1 MRKLV
6 ILALVSL
13 SASALA
19 APDTHPFNVRDLQS
33 MDRVADPGVSPD
45 GKVVVFTVTS
55 TDLEANKKS
64 SSLWV
69 VRTDGTGLRRL
80 TAADKARDE
89 GPRFARDGKSVWFVS
104 NRSGSEQVWRIAVDG
119 GEAERMTDEPLAIAS
134 LVVSPDGKRIAYA
147 MPMFPDCATSACTK
161 TRLDEVTA
169 RKATG
174 RIYDSLMVR
183 HWDTWADGTR
193 SHLFVRDVAK
203 GAVAVDV
210 TRGMNAD
217 TPTAPFGG
225 AEELAFTP
233 DSRSIVFSAKDA
245 GKKEAWSTNVDLFVA
260 PCDGSAPPRNLT
272 ADNPATDTHP
282 SFSPDGKTLAYAA
295 MKRAGYES
303 DRLRVMTMAW
313 PPTGGGGARALTEA
327 WDRSPEDLS
336 WSRDGRSLL
345 VTADSMGHAGIFR
358 IDASSG
364 KVTEIVKSGTSRSPA
379 DAGNLVV
386 YAHESMRAPADLW
399 TANPDG
405 SGARKITSFNASRLA
420 AMRLGATEE
429 LTFAGA
435 EGASVHAWVVQPID
449 FDAKKKYPVAFLIH
463 GGPQGSWH
471 DDFHYR
477 WNPELFAAAGYATIA
492 VDFHGSTGYGQAFVD
507 GINDDWGGKPLVDL
521 QKGLAAALGKYAW
534 MDGNRACAL
543 GASYGGWMINWIA
556 GNWPDA
562 FKCLVSHDGNLDE
575 ASAYYNTEEL
585 WFPEWEHKGTP
596 WDNPSGYAKANPADH
611 VAKWKVPML
620 VIHSAKDFRVVDTQG
635 LGTFA
640 ALQRRGIPSKLL
652 YFPDEN
658 HWVTKPQNSVLWY
671 DTVLAWCDEWT
682 KR

>member
-1 MRKLV
+1 
-6 ILALVSL
+6 
-13 SASALA
+13 
-19 APDTHPFNVRDLQS
+19 
-33 MDRVADPGVSPD
+33 
-45 GKVVVFTVTS
+45 
-55 TDLEANKKS
+55 
-64 SSLWV
+64 
-69 VRTDGTGLRRL
+69 
-80 TAADKARDE
+80 
-89 GPRFARDGKSVWFVS
+89 VS

-119 GEAERMTDEPLAIAS
+119 GEAERMSDEPLAVGS
-134 LVVSPDGKRIAYA
+134 LVLSPDGKRVAYS
-147 MPMFPDCATSACTK
+147 MPMFPECATAACTK
-161 TRLDEVTA
+161 GRLDEVAA

-174 RIYDSLMVR
+174 RIYDSLMIR

-193 SHLFVRDVAK
+193 SHLFVRDVAR

-225 AEELAFTP
+225 AEEIAFTP

-245 GKKEAWSTNVDLFVA
+245 GKREAWSTNVDLFVA

-272 ADNPATDTHP
+272 AGNPATDTHP
-282 SFSPDGKTLAYAA
+282 TFSPDGKTLAYLA

-303 DRLRVMTMAW
+303 DRLRVVTMSW
-313 PPTGGGGARALTEA
+313 PPAPSAQGRVLSEA
-327 WDRSPEDLS
+327 WDRSPDDLV
-336 WSRDGRSLL
+336 WARDGRSLL
-345 VTADSMGHAGIFR
+345 VSADNLGHKALFR
-358 IDASSG
+358 IDAASG
-364 KVTEIVKSGTSRSPA
+364 KVSELVGEGTSHAPV
-379 DAGNLVV
+379 DAGGVV
-386 YAHESMRAPADLW
+386 VFAHESMRAPADLH
-399 TANPDG
+399 TVKPDG
-405 SGARKITSFNASRLA
+405 TGSRKITSFNAERMASVR
-420 AMRLGATEE
+420 MGAIEE
-429 LTFAGA
+429 LTFVGA
-435 EGASVHAWVVQPID
+435 ENATVHAWVVRPVD
-449 FDAKKKYPVAFLIH
+449 FDAHKTTKAPVAFLVH

-477 WNPELFAAAGYATIA
+477 WNLELFAAAGYAVVA
-492 VDFHGSTGYGQAFVD
+492 VDFHGSTGYGQAFID

-534 MDGNRACAL
+534 MDGDRVCAL

-575 ASAYYNTEEL
+575 TAAYYATEEL
-585 WFPEWEHKGTP
+585 WFPEWEHHGTP
-596 WDNPSGYAKANPADH
+596 WENPSGYAKANPADF

-620 VIHSAKDFRVVDTQG
+620 VIHGAKDFRVVDTQG
-635 LGTFA
+635 LSTFA

-671 DTVLAWCDEWT
+671 DTVIAWCDEWT